1 MEEISNPMF
10 KLDFLECY
18 FNLDMRFPIDT
29 VPAQSP
35 SINLTFS
42 ELCGA
47 NYLKDRNLIFFAINH
62 IFPK

>member
-42 ELCGA
+42 EL
-47 NYLKDRNLIFFAINH
+47 
-62 IFPK
+62 